1 MNYQVK
7 LEVFE
12 GPFDLLLHLI
22 EKNQLNIYDIPIA
35 LVTDQFLEY
44 IKTMQ
49 LLSLTV
55 AGEFLVVAATLMQI
69 KARMLLPRPQ
79 VEKLDEE
86 TEEAE
91 GEDPRAELV
100 ERLLEYKRFK
110 DAAAELRQREEE
122 WSHLY
127 PRSGGEFPDQVMVP
141 LADPTGGLSIWD
153 LFEALRTILENLEPR
168 PEIRGMPKEEV
179 SVRDR
184 MNEVIARLH
193 MDGRLLFHQLFEK
206 DTTKRAVITTFLA
219 ILELIRLRRIT
230 AAQEGVFSEIAIT
243 VWEGETSESY

>member
-1 MNYQVK
+1 MSYQVK

-44 IKTMQ
+44 IQTMQ

-69 KARMLLPRPQ
+69 KARMLLPKPP
-79 VEKLDEE
+79 VEKPDEE

-100 ERLLEYKRFK
+100 ERLIEYKRFK

-122 WSHLY
+122 WSRLY
-127 PRSGGEFPDQVMVP
+127 LRSGGEFPDQVMVP

-184 MNEVIARLH
+184 MNEIVARLH
-193 MDGRLLFHQLFEK
+193 VDGRMLFHQLFEG

-219 ILELIRLRRIT
+219 ILELIRLRRVK
-230 AAQEGVFSEIAIT
+230 AAQEGIFSEIAIT
-243 VWEGETSESY
+243 VWEGETGESY

>member
-44 IKTMQ
+44 IQTMQ
-49 LLSLTV
+49 LLNLTV

-69 KARMLLPRPQ
+69 KARMLLPKPP
-79 VEKLDEE
+79 VEKLDEDVE
-86 TEEAE
+86 ASEED
-91 GEDPRAELV
+91 DPRAELV
-100 ERLLEYKRFK
+100 ERLVEYKRFK
-110 DAAAELRQREEE
+110 DAAAELRQREAE
-122 WSHLY
+122 WSRLF
-127 PRSGGEFPDQVMVP
+127 PRGGGEFPDQVVVP

-153 LFEALRTILENLEPR
+153 LFEALRTILDNLEPR
-168 PEIRGMPKEEV
+168 PEVRGMPKEEV

-184 MNEVIARLH
+184 MNEIVARLH
-193 MDGRLLFHQLFEK
+193 MDGRLLFRQLFAG

-219 ILELIRLRRIT
+219 ILELIRLRRIK
-230 AAQEGVFSEIAIT
+230 AEQEGVFSEIAIT
-243 VWEGETSESY
+243 VWEGETGES